1 MIKITMYSKADSV
14 AGQGVGSAYLELMQ
28 LLQKQLS
35 DQFTIRVNA
44 FDKSDISHYHT
55 INPSFYLSTFSQRR
69 GQKIGYVHFLPETL
83 EGSIKLPKPIKWL
96 FYKYVIAFYKRMDHL
111 VVVNPSFIDKL
122 AAYGIDPAMVS
133 YIPNFVDDEQ
143 FHPVAEAK
151 RTQLRQSLGVTESQL
166 MVFGSGQVQERKG
179 VMDFVQL
186 AKQNPTIR
194 FIWAG
199 GFSFGAITD
208 GYHEL
213 KQVVEHP
220 PANLTFTGIVS
231 RARINELL
239 NAADLFLLPSFNE
252 LFPMSVLEAFS
263 TGTPVMLRDLSL
275 YHAIIEGDYL
285 PAADVAEMQ
294 TLLTQLEANPALLV
308 PYQELSLAT
317 AQRYSKAR
325 LASIWQTFYQTQ
337 AQQRG
342 KQHD

>member
-28 LLQKQLS
+28 LLKNRLA

-55 INPSFYLSTFSQRR
+55 INPSFYLSTFSRRR
-69 GQKIGYVHFLPETL
+69 GQKVGYVHFLPETL
-83 EGSIKLPKPIKWL
+83 EGSIKLPQPIKWL

-111 VVVNPSFIDKL
+111 VVVNPSFIDQL
-122 AAYGIDPAMVS
+122 AGYGIDPQTVT
-133 YIPNFVDDEQ
+133 YIPNFVDDSQ
-143 FHPVAEAK
+143 FHSLPTK
-151 RTQLRQSLGVTESQL
+151 TRQQLRQALAIPAKQL
-166 MVFGSGQVQERKG
+166 VVFGSGQVQERKG

-186 AKQNPTIR
+186 AKQNPAVR

-220 PANLTFTGIVS
+220 PANLTFTGIVDRS
-231 RARINELL
+231 RINELL
-239 NAADLFLLPSFNE
+239 NVADVFLLPSFNE

-263 TGTPVMLRDLSL
+263 VGTPVMLRDLSL
-275 YHAIIEGDYL
+275 YHAIIDGDYI
-285 PAADVAEMQ
+285 PAADVNAMQ
-294 TLLTQLEANPALLV
+294 TWLTKLQATDSILMQYHERSQLAAK
-308 PYQELSLAT
+308 
-317 AQRYSKAR
+317 RYSKDH
-325 LASIWQTFYQTQ
+325 LAAIWRDFYQTQ
-337 AQQRG
+337 AQQG
-342 KQHD
+342 G